1 MGRAASG
8 LAHAAWQRRRELSLI
23 PSMAPCGWRVQVAMA
38 DGVSDCYVFPVA
50 KVNWFAIAMAVLG
63 MLPAVLVPIAL
74 FSVY

>member
-1 MGRAASG
+1 
-8 LAHAAWQRRRELSLI
+8 
-23 PSMAPCGWRVQVAMA
+23 MA

-50 KVNWFAIAMAVLG
+50 KVNWLAIAMAVLG